1 MAAVAAP
8 QNSHANNAMMKA
20 APAAASNY
28 AVKQAM
34 ASQMGGSM
42 RETHAISPLDELLAL
57 KSLRD
62 LGGSKQDMELWQHY
76 VDDST
81 RMLRVA
87 AYVIERNPAIT
98 EKLGVG
104 GFKGVLALAQMLKQ
118 RHADSVYDN
127 IMDMA
132 LDDAS
137 SNNWIDLESVEN
149 RAKRINH
156 GPRAFAIQ
164 QSTVRN
170 LFGGTR
176 QIGR

>member
-1 MAAVAAP
+1 
-8 QNSHANNAMMKA
+8 
-20 APAAASNY
+20 
-28 AVKQAM
+28 
-34 ASQMGGSM
+34 M

-62 LGGSKQDMELWQHY
+62 LGGSKQDMKLWQRY

-81 RMLRVA
+81 RMVRVA

-118 RHADSVYDN
+118 RHADRVYDLV
-127 IMDMA
+127 MDEA

-137 SNNWIDLESVEN
+137 SKNWIDLESVAN
-149 RAKRINH
+149 RKAQINA
-156 GPRAFAIQ
+156 GPRDFAIQ
-164 QSTVRN
+164 KKNSSKLLWRTKSN
-170 LFGGTR
+170 
-176 QIGR
+176 